1 MNASQL
7 HVVTAIFNPLR
18 WQSRLALYRDF
29 EQRVLDEG
37 AKLTTVEC
45 ALGDRP
51 FELDNPHVN
60 HVKVRTSGLMFNKEN
75 LINLGTSRLPGDAR
89 YICWADAD
97 IRWRKSGWAG
107 EAVHY
112 LQQYKVIQP
121 WSDVYDLG
129 PQDEHVAH
137 WRSFL
142 NIWWHDKQ
150 IVPGGPY
157 EFAHPGYVWCATRQ
171 ALDWLGGLIETAA
184 LGAGDHHM
192 ALALIGKVDL
202 SMPGGVTSGYR
213 RPLEQWQERA
223 LRHVNYDLGY
233 MQGWTIE
240 HCWHGRPT
248 DRQYV
253 PRWQIIVRNQ
263 FDPAVDLKRNTWGV
277 LELTRAKPRLV
288 HDLDVYFRQRNED
301 GNLI

>member
-7 HVVTAIFNPLR
+7 HVITAIFNPLR
-18 WQSRLALYRDF
+18 WESRLRLYREF

-45 ALGDRP
+45 VLGDRP
-51 FELDNPHVN
+51 FELSNPHVN
-60 HVKVRTSGLMFNKEN
+60 HVKVRTSGLLFNKEN
-75 LINLGTSRLPGDAR
+75 LLNLGISRLPGDAQ
-89 YICWADAD
+89 YICWSDAD
-97 IRWRKSGWAG
+97 IKFRKSGWAA
-107 EAVHY
+107 EAVHH

-129 PQDEHVAH
+129 PRDEHVAH

-142 NIWWHDKQ
+142 NIWWHDKTIQ
-150 IVPGGPY
+150 PGGPY
-157 EFAHPGYVWCATRQ
+157 EFAHPGFIWCATRQ
-171 ALDWLGGLIETAA
+171 ALDWLGGLVESAA

-192 ALALIGKVDL
+192 ALALIGKVAL
-202 SMPGGVTSGYR
+202 SIPGGVTTGYR

-223 LRHVNYDLGY
+223 LRHVNFDIGY
-233 MQGWTIE
+233 MPGWTIE
-240 HCWHGRPT
+240 HSWHGRPE

-263 FDPAVDLKRNTWGV
+263 FDPEVDLKRNTWGV